1 MKEKR
6 TIRKICK
13 NCQLYNPTEGVCG
26 VSVLHE
32 GEYLELKVKPN
43 DRCWWDRME
52 QELAMLDGEDVEI
65 PIQQIRVQYDL
76 DNQKVKVESPM
87 DPPNPLA

>member
-13 NCQLYNPTEGVCG
+13 NCKLYNPDEGVCG
-26 VSVLHE
+26 VTVLHE
-32 GEYLELKVKPN
+32 GEYFELKVRPN
-43 DRCWWDRME
+43 DRCWWERME
-52 QELAMLDGEDVEI
+52 QELAMLDGEDTDI
-65 PIQQIRVQYDL
+65 SIQQIRVQYDL
-76 DNQKVKVESPM
+76 DSEKIKVEAPM